1 MYFFITELISGIIQ
15 VIILSII
22 PFLWWVITA
31 KKKEGFFHWIGI
43 KKIETENRNKF
54 LLFSGLCILF
64 YLIFG
69 TLLLYMTKDIE
80 SATSKFNGLKFIGL
94 PSVLVYAFLGTALS
108 EEIFFRGFLAKR
120 LISKLGFKTGNLIQG
135 ILFGLIHIVLMLLA
149 NISGIIILII
159 IGVFTGLIGWF
170 MGYINEKM
178 ANGSILPGWIIHGL
192 ANTFSSIISL
202 FSLI

>member
-1 MYFFITELISGIIQ
+1 MNLFFNELISSTIQ
-15 VIILSII
+15 VIVLSII

-31 KKKEGFFHWIGI
+31 RKKENFFQWVGI

-54 LLFSGLCILF
+54 LFFTGLCILLF
-64 YLIFG
+64 LIFG
-69 TLLLYMTKDIE
+69 TYLLYMTKDIE
-80 SATSKFNGLKFIGL
+80 TATSKFKGLKFAGL
-94 PSVLVYAFLGTALS
+94 PSVLVFAFLGTALS
-108 EEIFFRGFLAKR
+108 EEILFRGFLTKR
-120 LISKLGFKTGNLIQG
+120 LINKFGFKIGNLIQG

-149 NISGIIILII
+149 NISGIIELIV
-159 IGVFTGLIGWF
+159 IGVFTGSIGWF

-192 ANTFSSIISL
+192 ANIFSSIISL

>member
-1 MYFFITELISGIIQ
+1 
-15 VIILSII
+15 
-22 PFLWWVITA
+22 
-31 KKKEGFFHWIGI
+31 
-43 KKIETENRNKF
+43 
-54 LLFSGLCILF
+54 
-64 YLIFG
+64 
-69 TLLLYMTKDIE
+69 MTKDIE
-80 SATSKFNGLKFIGL
+80 SATSKFSGLKFIGL

-120 LISKLGFKTGNLIQG
+120 LINKLGFRTGNLIQG
-135 ILFGLIHIVLMLLA
+135 ILFGLIHVVFMLLA
-149 NISGIIILII
+149 NISGTIILII

-178 ANGSILPGWIIHGL
+178 ANGSILPGWIIHGF